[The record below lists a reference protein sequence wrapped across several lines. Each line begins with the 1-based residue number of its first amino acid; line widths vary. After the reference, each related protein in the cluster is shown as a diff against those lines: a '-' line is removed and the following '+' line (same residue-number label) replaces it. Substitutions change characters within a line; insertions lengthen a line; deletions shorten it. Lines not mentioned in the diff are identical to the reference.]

1 MSSYFG
7 LTDNKGVY
15 LDLKLD
21 ILFKQKTNGFYIE
34 LGANNG
40 LLQSN
45 TAFFERNRGWKGIL
59 IEPCEQNYNL
69 CKINRPNSICY
80 NCACVS
86 SEYKQNTISG
96 DFIIRDTDNIYDS
109 LLFSVNSIRRKQN
122 NNSNVK
128 ALTLEKILDNENI
141 NWEIDLLSLDVE
153 GYELEVLKGLNFD
166 KYKPKVL
173 LIEIYNF
180 NYNETIKYLSNYNYI
195 LISNFSNY
203 NHIDTP
209 GWDGTYNDF
218 LFVLNTINI

>member
-1 MSSYFG
+1 MSLYFG
-7 LTDNKGVY
+7 LTDNKGIY

-21 ILFKQKTNGFYIE
+21 NFFKQKSNGFYIE

-45 TAFFERNRGWKGIL
+45 TAFFEKNRGWKGIL

-69 CKINRPNSICY
+69 CKFNRPNSICY

-86 SEYKQNTISG
+86 SDYKEDTING
-96 DFIIRDTDNIYDS
+96 DFIRDTDDIQDS
-109 LLFSVNSIRRKQN
+109 LMFSVDSKRRQKYNNSI
-122 NNSNVK
+122 VK
-128 ALTLEKILDNENI
+128 ALTLEKILDTENI
-141 NWEIDLLSLDVE
+141 NYEIDLLSLDVE
-153 GYELEVLKGLNFD
+153 GYELDVLKGLNFN

-180 NYNETIKYLSNYNYI
+180 NYDEILQYLSNNDYQ

-203 NHIDTP
+203 NHVDTP
-209 GWDGTYNDF
+209 AWDGTHNDF
-218 LFVLNTINI
+218 LFALK

>member
-1 MSSYFG
+1 MSLYFG

-21 ILFKQKTNGFYIE
+21 IFFEQKTNGFYIE

-45 TAFFERNRGWKGIL
+45 TAFFEKNRGWKGIL

-69 CKINRPNSICY
+69 CKINRPNSSCY

-86 SEYKQNTISG
+86 SEYKEDSISG
-96 DFIIRDTDNIYDS
+96 DFIRDTDDIKDS
-109 LLFSVNSIRRKQN
+109 LMFSINSSRRKNN

-128 ALTLEKILDNENI
+128 ALTLEKILDHENI
-141 NWEIDLLSLDVE
+141 NCEIDLLSLDVE
-153 GYELEVLKGLNFD
+153 GFELEVLKGINFD

-180 NYNETIKYLSNYNYI
+180 NYNEIIKYLLNYGYK

-203 NHIDTP
+203 NHRDNP
-209 GWDGTYNDF
+209 AWDGTHNDF
-218 LFVLNTINI
+218 LFVLNQ

>member
-1 MSSYFG
+1 MSLYFG

-21 ILFKQKTNGFYIE
+21 NFFEEKTNGFYIE

-45 TAFFERNRGWKGIL
+45 TAFFEKNRGWKGIL

-86 SEYKQNTISG
+86 SEYKEDSISG
-96 DFIIRDTDNIYDS
+96 DFIRDTDDIQDS
-109 LLFSVNSIRRKQN
+109 LMFSINSNRRKKN

-128 ALTLEKILDNENI
+128 ALTLEKILDDENI
-141 NWEIDLLSLDVE
+141 NCEIDLLSLDVE
-153 GYELEVLKGLNFD
+153 GFELEVLKGINFD

-180 NYNETIKYLSNYNYI
+180 NYNEIIKYLLDYGYK
-195 LISNFSNY
+195 LINNFSNY
-203 NHIDTP
+203 NHRDNP
-209 GWDGTYNDF
+209 SWDGTHNDF
-218 LFVLNTINI
+218 LFVLNQ